1 MKSVIVISLTIL
13 TLSFFSCKKS
23 DRDEDKTTNSSTDY
37 ASVQSIAA
45 NVFKIVHQAA
55 LSSKGIAV
63 NNLADTTSLFGCD
76 TLIID
81 TNTTPMKI
89 DIIFNGVCNDK
100 SGKIAA
106 TFTTKYDTYGSTIN
120 VSFINY
126 YIGSYPVSGSLTYS
140 YTGIINGIPTYSY
153 NFSSFRTSKGTNFI
167 ELNGI
172 QTLEI
177 HAGETTASYS
187 DDTYM
192 VRGTANGITSAGNE
206 FKASIVSDL
215 TLLGNC
221 EWISA
226 GVVNVTPENKSTRV
240 LDFGSGCD
248 NAATV
253 NVYDIKYDIIF

>member
-1 MKSVIVISLTIL
+1 MKSIIAISLTII
-13 TLSFFSCKKS
+13 TISFFSCKKS

-37 ASVQSIAA
+37 ASVQSLAA
-45 NVFKIVHQAA
+45 NVFKLVHQAA
-55 LSSKGIAV
+55 LSSKGITS

-76 TLIID
+76 TIIVD
-81 TNTTPMKI
+81 TSSTPMKI
-89 DIIFNGVCNDK
+89 DILFNGICNDK
-100 SGKIAA
+100 AGQITA

-126 YIGSYPVSGSLTYS
+126 YVGTYPISGSLTYS
-140 YTGIINGIPTYSY
+140 FTGIINGIPTYAY
-153 NFSSFRTSKGTNFI
+153 NFSSFRTSNGTNFM

-177 HAGETTASYS
+177 HAGETTATYS
-187 DDTYM
+187 DDIYM
-192 VRGTANGITSAGNE
+192 IRGTANGITSVGNE
-206 FKASIVSDL
+206 FTASIASDL

-226 GVVNVTPENKSTRV
+226 GLVNVTPENKSTRV

-253 NVYDIKYDIIF
+253 NVYDINYDITF